1 MLHLDLTRTTIYGFF
16 NTVIPTQYFVQS
28 RNPDGYFSHP
38 TSLDIF
44 CPELRLAFPNPE
56 SWASNKGNPGYRK
69 TYWGRSLKAALISL
83 VYKRV
88 WKHNNILHNTILV
101 RTLRT
106 GKHKRRYDNVYWKQ
120 NVLKFFF
127 PQPFEPEWILLVRL
141 QITLRIFFLSEHFVF
156 GQAFF

>member
-1 MLHLDLTRTTIYGFF
+1 MY
-16 NTVIPTQYFVQS
+16 NPVIPMVIFRIPPPLIFFVPSFAWPS
-28 RNPDGYFSHP
+28 R
-38 TSLDIF
+38 I
-44 CPELRLAFPNPE
+44 PNPE
-56 SWASNKGNPGYRK
+56 LQIREIPDTGKPIGDAHWKQHWLVSV
-69 TYWGRSLKAALISL
+69 